1 MFSLLLIYFCVYM
14 LLYVLVCVQGK
25 LFKQITPGTINKV
38 VWIGIE
44 GDYNTGVK
52 LGAQTFMP
60 ETKNGMI

>member
-14 LLYVLVCVQGK
+14 LLYVLVCVQSK
-25 LFKQITPGTINKV
+25 LFKQITSGTINKV

-60 ETKNGMI
+60 ETKNGII